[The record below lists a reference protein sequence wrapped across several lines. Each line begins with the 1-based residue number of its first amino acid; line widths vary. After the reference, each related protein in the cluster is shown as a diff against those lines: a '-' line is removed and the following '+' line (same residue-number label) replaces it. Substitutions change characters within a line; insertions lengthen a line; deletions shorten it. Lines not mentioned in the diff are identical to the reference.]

1 MEKLEAL
8 ASSGKLDLSPL
19 STHIFN
25 GFKHIEEALFLMRG
39 KPADI

>member
-1 MEKLEAL
+1 MEKLAAL
-8 ASSGKLDLSPL
+8 ASSDKLDLSPL

-25 GFKHIEEALFLMRG
+25 GFEHIEEALFLIRD

>member
-1 MEKLEAL
+1 MEKLAAL

-25 GFKHIEEALFLMRG
+25 GFEHIEEALSLMRG

>member
-1 MEKLEAL
+1 MEKLTAL

-25 GFKHIEEALFLMRG
+25 GFEHLEEALFLMRDN
-39 KPADI
+39 PADI

>member
-1 MEKLEAL
+1 MEKLAAL

-25 GFKHIEEALFLMRG
+25 GLEHIEEALFLMRG